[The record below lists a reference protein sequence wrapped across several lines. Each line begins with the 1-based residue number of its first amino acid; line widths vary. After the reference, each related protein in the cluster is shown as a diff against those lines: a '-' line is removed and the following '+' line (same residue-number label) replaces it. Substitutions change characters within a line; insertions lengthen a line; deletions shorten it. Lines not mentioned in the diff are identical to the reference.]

1 MSTHEEKKMHGQIHF
16 YKNMFDFYIECK
28 VGFYGHPTRCK
39 KCPPPSYGAGCQS
52 TCNCRHDL
60 CNHITG
66 CFVTVSENGI
76 YQFI

>member
-52 TCNCRHDL
+52 TCNM
-60 CNHITG
+60 
-66 CFVTVSENGI
+66 
-76 YQFI
+76 

>member
-1 MSTHEEKKMHGQIHF
+1 MKKKKMHGQIHF

-66 CFVTVSENGI
+66 CSVTVSENGI